1 MLIILVS
8 FNSLNSD
15 NVQKEGIWQQRA
27 MHPTGLSPL
36 WLSSLRFCMLAKP
49 IHIQR
54 ILKKNSRDR
63 CPECEDGNI
72 AKNRGLMC
80 TLQMFQKNAALGVQR
95 SRWGLPREMLIL
107 WDDESFP
114 TIYHPCP
121 QAKSLKPGRFHFFSP
136 WSGQFNSAGV
146 LLQQPSWLGTFC
158 IPFGHWG
165 LVTTLSTLLLFFAVY
180 FHPNFDPWWLRY
192 SFTGK
197 GWQHTNQARNVC
209 IF

>member
-1 MLIILVS
+1 M
-8 FNSLNSD
+8 FRKKESD
-15 NVQKEGIWQQRA
+15 SSEPCIPLAYPLCGFHHCGSACWQNQFTSKE
-27 MHPTGLSPL
+27 S
-36 WLSSLRFCMLAKP
+36 
-49 IHIQR
+49 
-54 ILKKNSRDR
+54 LKKNSRDR

-165 LVTTLSTLLLFFAVY
+165 LVTTLSTLLLFCCLLSPQLWPLV
-180 FHPNFDPWWLRY
+180 
-192 SFTGK
+192 TE
-197 GWQHTNQARNVC
+197 
-209 IF
+209 IFIHRKRMTAY

>member
-1 MLIILVS
+1 MSHASHWPIPSVAFIIAVLHVGKT
-8 FNSLNSD
+8 NS
-15 NVQKEGIWQQRA
+15 
-27 MHPTGLSPL
+27 HP
-36 WLSSLRFCMLAKP
+36 KN
-49 IHIQR
+49 
-54 ILKKNSRDR
+54 LKKNSRDR

-107 WDDESFP
+107 WGDESFP

-121 QAKSLKPGRFHFFSP
+121 QGKSLKPGRFHFSSP